1 MALAP
6 LPLRILIMWIQP
18 PIDLS
23 QLPRQPGVYR
33 MLDKQRKVLYVG
45 KARNLRK
52 RVSGYFQKRPDSPRI
67 EAMLCLVKDIDFTVT
82 ESEAAALV
90 LEHNLIKQLK
100 PRYNVLLKD
109 AKSYPY
115 ILLTDETY
123 PRLRLYR
130 GNQNIPGQYFGPFPH
145 ASAVHETLHLMQ
157 RLFQLRDC
165 ENTEFRNRSRPCMQ
179 HQIGRCTAPC
189 CGRVSRQDYLRQ
201 VEQAREFLLGHN
213 QQCLERWQREME
225 QASRDLD
232 FEHAAMLRD
241 RIRTLRLI
249 LADPARQDLPD
260 DADALVILRRP
271 EAVHVGIGI
280 RRGGRELGHYTLPV
294 KQALDA
300 SDEEILQ
307 SLCLERYSRCD
318 PPQLI
323 LVDTHEMGLAAM
335 RSCLRLLHENKTC
348 RVMCPKRGAKAEWL
362 RRLRHASEQQAA
374 SRSNI
379 DQQAAFKALATLLRL
394 PNIPECIAA
403 IDNAHLGGQQM
414 VAAVVYATW
423 SGPDKRHYRRY
434 KLQDT
439 GDDYAGMHEAL
450 SRHFRHIR
458 AGDAPMPDLLLIDG
472 GPGQLEAA
480 CQAAKSHGMEKMLML
495 AVAKGPSRK
504 LGQESLWPSWMEGPL
519 KPGRHSPALLLIARI
534 RDEAHRFAGEL
545 MRKRKKKGMLRSQLD
560 AIPGIGPTRRT
571 SLLRYFGGLE
581 GIKKASREQ
590 LMEVPGISR
599 ELAERIFDK
608 MHS

>member
-1 MALAP
+1 
-6 LPLRILIMWIQP
+6 MWMQP
-18 PIDLS
+18 PIALDR
-23 QLPRQPGVYR
+23 LPKRPGVYR
-33 MLDKQRKVLYVG
+33 MLDSQRKVLYVG

-52 RVSGYFQKRPDSPRI
+52 RVSSYFQKRPDSPRI
-67 EAMLCLVKDIDFTVT
+67 QAMLRLVSDIDFTLT

-115 ILLTDETY
+115 MLLTDEEY

-130 GNQNIPGQYFGPFPH
+130 GDRSTPGQYFGPFPH
-145 ASAVHETLHLMQ
+145 ASAVHETLQLMQ

-165 ENTEFRNRSRPCMQ
+165 EDAEFRNRSRPCMQ
-179 HQIGRCTAPC
+179 YQIGRCTAPC
-189 CGRVSRQDYLRQ
+189 CGLASRQDYMRQ
-201 VEQAREFLLGHN
+201 VEQARAFLLGHD
-213 QQCLERWQREME
+213 QRCIERWQQEME
-225 QASRDLD
+225 QAAKNLN
-232 FEHAAMLRD
+232 FEQAARLRD

-249 LADPARQDLPD
+249 LADPGRRNLPD

-280 RRGGRELGHYTLPV
+280 RRAGRELGHYMLPV

-318 PPQLI
+318 PPSVI
-323 LVDTHEMGLAAM
+323 LVDSDEAGLAAL
-335 RSCLRLLHENKTC
+335 RSCLAILHENKNC
-348 RVMCPKRGAKAEWL
+348 QLMHPKRGPKAEWL
-362 RRLRHASEQQAA
+362 RRLRRVSEQQAA
-374 SRSNI
+374 SRGNV
-379 DQQAAFKALATLLRL
+379 DQRAAFEALASLLRL
-394 PNIPECIAA
+394 PSIPENIAA

-423 SGPDKRHYRRY
+423 NGPDKQHYRRY
-434 KLQDT
+434 KLRDT
-439 GDDYAGMHEAL
+439 GDDYAGMQEAL
-450 SRHFRHIR
+450 SRHFRHVR
-458 AGDAPMPDLLLIDG
+458 EGDAPMPDLLLIDG

-480 CQAAKSHGMEKMLML
+480 CRAARSLDMEDLPML

-504 LGQESLWPSWMEGPL
+504 LGQETLWPSWMEGPL

-534 RDEAHRFAGEL
+534 RDEAHRFAGDL
-545 MRKRKKKGMLRSQLD
+545 MRKRKRKGMLRSQLD
-560 AIPGIGPTRRT
+560 TIPGIGPARRT
-571 SLLRYFGGLE
+571 RLLRHFGGLE

-599 ELAERIFDK
+599 DLADRIFDK